1 MAIYMDPEMM
11 EKMNK
16 LKAISEDEILKKLDK
31 AGRLPGGS
39 AQLVQQRLKAEAA
52 RAAGGSGGN
61 TPTPT
66 QTKAAAIV
74 KTVPQG
80 PSKKVPRQQMQNVEE
95 FEDEEELVGGSSE
108 SKNWKG
114 IVISLLVITAICGL
128 IVVAIYLITP
138 DSDLSTV
145 EKFTFEDIFDPRFKP
160 KTYDI
165 EWITGVYIYVHGE
178 DNNLFKVDLEQNE
191 TTTLI
196 DNRTVEATGAS
207 KFWANANLD
216 YLLLACNVKKLYRH
230 SFTAVYKIYNVIQ
243 EEEIRVLKPPDAGDG
258 DVELQ
263 YASWDPAG
271 TGLIFVYG
279 NNIYYQKA
287 LGHDIVQLTDT
298 GEDMNIFNGIPDWV
312 YEEEMLSSNNAIYWS
327 QENTH
332 IVFGVFNDTNVR
344 RAWYPDYNNNIYS
357 KIQQYPYPKAGE
369 TNPTFKLYVQ
379 SLTDTDQP
387 KVELKPPDGLADSDY
402 YYQSVTWVKKTLIA
416 VVWVNRPQN
425 YSVTTIC
432 QFDTGACLMNHD
444 YKTHNGWVVLRGSPV
459 FGKSG
464 DNYVYIYPNR
474 VTGVGNYFHIALNK
488 LNVYPNESDP
498 IATEGTKEDRKG
510 GIADDRIFLTG
521 GMWEV
526 TEILGYDEDRRIV
539 YYVSTETSPH
549 DRHLYNVSIDEP
561 YHRICLSC
569 NVREDCTYFDV
580 TFSKDLTW
588 YRLACLGPGIPQTT
602 LHNVQTGD
610 IYMAESNNELSE
622 LLKQKS
628 YPVKVIDTVKT
639 DDGRTLHI
647 QRYFPGPDLGDIDPN
662 RKHPLLIDV
671 YGGPGSQSVNN
682 IFELGWNAYLSSRY
696 YMIVASIDGR
706 GAGFYGE
713 DNLYSVYK
721 KLGTVEIEDQIKGV
735 QYLIEN
741 KTRAGKID
749 RNKIAIWGWSYG
761 GFAAT
766 SVLGRGSGLFKCGIA
781 VAPVTDWRYYDSI
794 YTERYMGTPEKL
806 DNLQAYINS
815 NVSDKV
821 SNMHNSRL
829 LLIHGTADDNVHFQ
843 NSADLVR
850 ALVEE
855 EIQHQVQYYTEQQHL
870 LENEHVQLEL
880 YQLMSEFLW
889 RRLVSNNRYKLD
901 A

>member
-11 EKMNK
+11 DKMNK

-52 RAAGGSGGN
+52 RAAGGSAGT
-61 TPTPT
+61 TPTT
-66 QTKAAAIV
+66 SKAATIV
-74 KTVPQG
+74 KTAPQG
-80 PSKKVPRQQMQNVEE
+80 PSKKVARKENVED
-95 FEDEEELVGGSSE
+95 DEEELVGGSTE

-114 IVISLLVITAICGL
+114 IVISLLVILGICGL
-128 IVVAIYLITP
+128 IVVAVYIITP
-138 DSDLSTV
+138 DLNTV

-165 EWITGVYIYVHGE
+165 EWITGSIYIRHGE

-191 TTTLI
+191 TITLI
-196 DNRTVEATGAS
+196 DNRTVEATGAT
-207 KFWANANLD
+207 KFWANANLE
-216 YLLLACNVKKLYRH
+216 YILLGCNVKKLYRH
-230 SFTAVYKIYNVIQ
+230 SFTAVYKIYDVRNQEVIQ
-243 EEEIRVLKPPDAGDG
+243 TLKPPDTGDG

-263 YASWDPAG
+263 YAEWSPAG
-271 TGLIFVYG
+271 TGLVFVYG
-279 NNIYYQKA
+279 NNVYYQEA
-287 LGHDIVQLTDT
+287 LGKAIVQLTDT

-312 YEEEMLSSNNAIYWS
+312 YEEEMLSSNNAIYWNPWS
-327 QENTH
+327 SYM
-332 IVFGVFNDTNVR
+332 VFGVFNDTNVR

-357 KIQQYPYPKAGE
+357 KIQEYPYPKAGE
-369 TNPTFKLYVQ
+369 TNPTVKLYVQ
-379 SLTDTDQP
+379 SLTDVDQP
-387 KVELKPPDGLADSDY
+387 KVELKPPDGFSENVGY
-402 YYQSVTWVKKTLIA
+402 YYQSVTWVDKHLIA
-416 VVWVNRPQN
+416 VVWTNRPQN

-432 QFDTGACLMNHD
+432 QFDTGACLINHD
-444 YKTHNGWVVLRGSPV
+444 YVTPNGWVVMRGPPV
-459 FGKSG
+459 FAKSG

-488 LNVYPNESDP
+488 LNVNASDP
-498 IATEGTKEDRKG
+498 VAKEGAKEDKKG
-510 GIADDRIFLTG
+510 GTADERVFLTQG
-521 GMWEV
+521 EWEV
-526 TEILGYDEDRRIV
+526 TEILGYNEGQRVV

-561 YHRICLSC
+561 YHRTCLSC
-569 NVREDCTYFDV
+569 NVRKDCTYFDV

-610 IYMAESNNELSE
+610 IYMAESNQELTE
-622 LLKQKS
+622 LLAHKS

-682 IFELGWNAYLSSRY
+682 IFQLGWNAYLSSRY

-713 DNLYSVYK
+713 DNLYAVYK

-735 QYLIEN
+735 QYLIDN
-741 KTRAGKID
+741 NTKAGKID

-761 GFAAT
+761 GFATT

-794 YTERYMGTPEKL
+794 YTERYMATPDKL

-870 LENEHVQLEL
+870 LENKPVQLGL
-880 YQLMSEFLW
+880 YRLMSEFLW
-889 RRLVSNNRYKLD
+889 RRLVSPDRYKLD